1 MGAAEAGEVV
11 VGCGLDF
18 GRVEVAA
25 DETIAFSSAQIISE
39 HLLGDAVELSVQPLV
54 STRPVGARDKGRIST
69 SSDVTCSSAMVHR
82 GASARW
88 RSRT

>member
-1 MGAAEAGEVV
+1 
-11 VGCGLDF
+11 
-18 GRVEVAA
+18 VAA
-25 DETIAFSSAQIISE
+25 DVTIAFSSGQSISE

-54 STRPVGARDKGRIST
+54 STRSVGTRDKRRIST
-69 SSDVTCSSAMVHR
+69 SSDVTCSSTMVHR